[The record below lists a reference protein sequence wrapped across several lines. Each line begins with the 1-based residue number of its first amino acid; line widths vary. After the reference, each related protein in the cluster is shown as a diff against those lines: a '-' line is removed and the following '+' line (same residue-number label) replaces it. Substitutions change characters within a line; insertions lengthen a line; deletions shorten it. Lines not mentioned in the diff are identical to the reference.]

1 MFLLVYCLQF
11 LQCTGL
17 LCHMI
22 TIYIKK
28 LLIINAGQISKVRN
42 LSLHE
47 KYLNKMNLVMTY
59 KNGKMLK

>member
-1 MFLLVYCLQF
+1 
-11 LQCTGL
+11 
-17 LCHMI
+17 MI

-28 LLIINAGQISKVRN
+28 FLILSAGQISKVRN

-47 KYLNKMNLVMTY
+47 KYLNKMDLVMTY